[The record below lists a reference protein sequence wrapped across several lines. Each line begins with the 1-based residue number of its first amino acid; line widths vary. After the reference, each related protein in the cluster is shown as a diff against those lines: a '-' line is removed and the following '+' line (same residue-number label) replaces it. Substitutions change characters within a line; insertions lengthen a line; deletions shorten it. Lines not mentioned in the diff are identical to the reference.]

1 MYNKKPKGKKYTM
14 RTKKEESEMIKQQE
28 KELGFNLNSAIALL
42 YTNDEEGKDEL
53 FWETINEPYKSILE
67 ECYDYVEEGKYQ
79 SLEQITNNIKY
90 CRLSYIKSGILLYQT
105 KYYKLYKK
113 GYQSF
118 KSYCEREIQYRVWR
132 ANQVIE
138 SAEVA
143 VKLIKYGFEVIP
155 QNESQARILTKLNNE
170 QLIQKWTEVIDNYK
184 PHEITSNRIEKI
196 VFGEQKK
203 KKGTIKLPIKVIREI
218 ENKSLEIGISSAD
231 LITKIMTGELIIN
244 SDGSLENQ
252 TIETED
258 IIENPHPETL
268 KKWEKDLNKLAFQE
282 RNKIDDF
289 AEDLAEEVKNAVTDV
304 KKVIKKCFIKSFL
317 EPLLM

>member
-1 MYNKKPKGKKYTM
+1 MIAQQKKWLVTC
-14 RTKKEESEMIKQQE
+14 S
-28 KELGFNLNSAIALL
+28 NSAIALL
-42 YTNDEEGKDEL
+42 YINSEENKDEL

-67 ECYDYVEEGKYQ
+67 ECHDYAEQGKYQ
-79 SLEQITNNIKY
+79 LLEQITNNIKY
-90 CRLSYIKSGILLYQT
+90 SRLSYIKLGILLYQT
-105 KYYKLYKK
+105 KYYRLYKK
-113 GYQSF
+113 KYKSF
-118 KSYCEREIQYRVWR
+118 KSYCEKELYYKLWRV
-132 ANQVIE
+132 NQVIQ

-143 VKLIKYGFEVIP
+143 IKLIQYGFDIIP
-155 QNESQARILTKLNNE
+155 QNESQARILTKLNYE
-170 QLIQKWTEVIDNYK
+170 HLIRKWTEVINTYN

-196 VFGEQKK
+196 VFGEQKR

-218 ENKSLEIGISSAD
+218 ETKSLEIGISSAD
-231 LITKIMTGELIIN
+231 LITKIITGELIIN

-252 TIETED
+252 LIETED
-258 IIENPHPETL
+258 IIENLEPEIL